1 VSYAQRESINPVTM
15 NQFFS
20 KPMFNL
26 HHEISMPDS
35 DTSTNITDEKDVVV
49 RDCDLLGHSG
59 GSPATGITMTRD
71 RSLSH
76 QTLVHTTSV
85 RVLL

>member
-1 VSYAQRESINPVTM
+1 MS
-15 NQFFS
+15 
-20 KPMFNL
+20 
-26 HHEISMPDS
+26 DS
-35 DTSTNITDEKDVVV
+35 DTSTDITDEKDVVV
-49 RDCDLLGHSG
+49 RDCDLLGYSASG